1 MTRKKIFYG
10 WYIVAASL
18 VLIIMDG
25 LLLYSFGVFLPY
37 LNEEFG
43 FSRAIGSSIFSF
55 RSVILAFSLTLA
67 GRLVDKYDPRAVI
80 ISGGIITAIGMLLSG
95 IADKGWELYVSY
107 GFLIGLGDGV
117 LYITCVA
124 VVSRWF
130 IKKRALVIGIIT
142 TGIPLSGLI
151 ASPLTAWL
159 ISSFG
164 LRNAFF
170 ALAGL
175 LTLSTLSALALRGY
189 PQEKNL
195 KPYGEEEE
203 LSTSTVQV
211 TRDGLKNNNN
221 DWKALEAIA
230 TPVFWLMYSMYF
242 LGFTTFLVVV
252 IHTFS
257 FAVDLGIPALVAS
270 GALSAIGIGS
280 ILGRVALSGLLTE
293 VLETKKVLFLCFFLQ
308 GSSLFL
314 LLGVREVWAFYL
326 FGVLFGFFYSGLVPI
341 FPTLLGKFFGLSAM
355 GTIYGFFGTSYCV
368 AAIGG
373 PLLAGY
379 IHDITGSYFYP
390 FLLSIFFCY
399 AGAILSFFI
408 KPPIRII
415 RPIESISQ

>member
-43 FSRAIGSSIFSF
+43 FSRAIGSSIFSL
-55 RSVILAFSLTLA
+55 RSVILAFSLTIA
-67 GRLVDKYDPRAVI
+67 WRLVDKYDPRAVI

-175 LTLSTLSALALRGY
+175 LTLSTLSA
-189 PQEKNL
+189 
-195 KPYGEEEE
+195 
-203 LSTSTVQV
+203 
-211 TRDGLKNNNN
+211 
-221 DWKALEAIA
+221 IA

-293 VLETKKVLFLCFFLQ
+293 VLETKKVLILCFFLQ

-408 KPPIRII
+408 KPPVRII
-415 RPIESISQ
+415 KPITSVS